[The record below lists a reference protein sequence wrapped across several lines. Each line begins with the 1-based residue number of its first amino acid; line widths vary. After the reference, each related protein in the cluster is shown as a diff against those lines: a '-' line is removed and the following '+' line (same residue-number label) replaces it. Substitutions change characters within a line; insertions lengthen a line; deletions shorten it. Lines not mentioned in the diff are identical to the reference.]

1 MRRSEFEVTDPQAI
15 ESVLSECEYGVLSL
29 VSRGEPYGVALNFA
43 YREGVVY
50 FHGSIEGRK
59 VEAIGDRAKVAFLV
73 VKPYAYIPSYFS
85 DTSAAYPATQFFTS
99 VHISGEAIRV
109 SDEREKAF
117 GLTALM
123 EKMQP
128 EGKYDAIDA
137 ANPIYTKMM
146 ELTGVYKIVP
156 STMTLKVKAGQNLP
170 KERYDTLI
178 KHIEERNGP
187 VDSATLQLMRQ
198 FQKQADVK

>member
-1 MRRSEFEVTDPQAI
+1 MRRAEFEVTDPQAI

-29 VSRGEPYGVALNFA
+29 MSRGEPYGVAVNFA
-43 YREGVVY
+43 YREGAVY

-59 VEAIGDRAKVAFLV
+59 VEAIGESAKVAFLV

-99 VHISGEAIRV
+99 VHISGEAIRLR
-109 SDEREKAF
+109 DEREKAF

-128 EGKYDAIDA
+128 EGKYDPIDA
-137 ANPIYTKMM
+137 ANAIYTKMM

-156 STMTLKVKAGQNLP
+156 NVMNLKVKAGQNLP

-178 KHIEERNGP
+178 KHIEARNGS
-187 VDSATLQLMRQ
+187 VDNATIQLMQQ
-198 FQKQADVK
+198 FQKQVDV

>member
-29 VSRGEPYGVALNFA
+29 MSCGEPYGVAVNFA
-43 YREGVVY
+43 YREGAVY

-59 VEAIGDRAKVAFLV
+59 VEAIGEGAKVAFLV

-109 SDEREKAF
+109 RDEREKAF

-128 EGKYDAIDA
+128 EGKYEPITT

-156 STMTLKVKAGQNLP
+156 NVMSLKVKAGQNLP

-178 KHIEERNGP
+178 KHIEARNGIM
-187 VDSATLQLMRQ
+187 DKETIQLMRQ
-198 FQKQADVK
+198 YQIQGE

>member
-1 MRRSEFEVTDPQAI
+1 MRRSEFEVSDPQAI
-15 ESVLSECEYGVLSL
+15 ESVLRECEYGVLSL
-29 VSRGEPYGVALNFA
+29 MSRDEPYGVAINFA
-43 YREGVVY
+43 YREGAVY

-59 VEAIGDRAKVAFLV
+59 VEAIGEGAKVAFLV

-99 VHISGEAIRV
+99 VHISGEAIPV
-109 SDEREKAF
+109 KDEREKAF

-128 EGKYDAIDA
+128 EGKYEPIIA
-137 ANPIYTKMM
+137 ATPIYTKMM

-156 STMTLKVKAGQNLP
+156 NVMSLKVKAGQNLP

-178 KHIEERNGP
+178 KHIEMRNGSN
-187 VDSATLQLMRQ
+187 DSSTIQLMRQ
-198 FQKQADVK
+198 FHKKADV

>member
-29 VSRGEPYGVALNFA
+29 MSRDEPYGVAINFA
-43 YREGVVY
+43 YREGEVY

-59 VEAIGDRAKVAFLV
+59 VEAIRDRAKVAFLV
-73 VKPYAYIPSYFS
+73 VKPYAYTPSYFS
-85 DTSAAYPATQFFTS
+85 DTIAAYPATQFFTS
-99 VHISGEAIRV
+99 VHISGEAIPV
-109 SDEREKAF
+109 KDECEKAF
-117 GLTALM
+117 ELTALM

-128 EGKYDAIDA
+128 EAKYEPITV

-156 STMTLKVKAGQNLP
+156 NVMTLKVKAGQNLP

-178 KHIEERNGP
+178 KHIEARN
-187 VDSATLQLMRQ
+187 DSADSSTIQLMRI
-198 FQKQADVK
+198 ARL

>member
-1 MRRSEFEVTDPQAI
+1 MRRSEFLVDDPQAI

-29 VSRGEPYGVALNFA
+29 ISSGEPYGVAVNFA
-43 YREGVVY
+43 YREGAVY
-50 FHGSIEGRK
+50 FHGAIEGRK
-59 VEAIGDRAKVAFLV
+59 VEAIGESAKVAFLV

-109 SDEREKAF
+109 RDEREKAF

-128 EGKYDAIDA
+128 EGKYDPIDA

-146 ELTGVYKIVP
+146 WLTWVYKIVP
-156 STMTLKVKAGQNLP
+156 SVMTLKVKAGQNLP
-170 KERYDTLI
+170 KERYDILI
-178 KHIEERNGP
+178 KHIEGRNGMM
-187 VDSATLQLMRQ
+187 DKETLELMQNAHTKEPR
-198 FQKQADVK
+198 

>member
-1 MRRSEFEVTDPQAI
+1 MRRSEFEVSDPQAI
-15 ESVLSECEYGVLSL
+15 ESVLRECEYGVLSL
-29 VSRGEPYGVALNFA
+29 MSRDEPYGVAINFA
-43 YREGVVY
+43 YREGAVY

-59 VEAIGDRAKVAFLV
+59 VEAIGEGAKVAFLV

-99 VHISGEAIRV
+99 VHISGEAIPV
-109 SDEREKAF
+109 KDEREKAF

-128 EGKYDAIDA
+128 EGKYEPIIA
-137 ANPIYTKMM
+137 APPIYTKMM

-156 STMTLKVKAGQNLP
+156 NVMSLKVKAGQNLP

-178 KHIEERNGP
+178 KHIEMRNGSN
-187 VDSATLQLMRQ
+187 DSSTIQLMRQ
-198 FQKQADVK
+198 FHKKADV

>member
-15 ESVLSECEYGVLSL
+15 ESVLGECEYGVLSIL
-29 VSRGEPYGVALNFA
+29 SQGEPYGVAVNFA

-50 FHGSIEGRK
+50 FHGSREGRK
-59 VEAIGDRAKVAFLV
+59 AEAIGERAKAAFLV

-85 DTSAAYPATQFFTS
+85 DTRAASPATQFFTS

-109 SDEREKAF
+109 EDEEEKAF
-117 GLTALM
+117 GLSSLM

-128 EGKYDAIDA
+128 EGKYDPIDA
-137 ANPIYTKMM
+137 ANPIYTKVL
-146 ELTGVYKIVP
+146 EQTGVYKIVP
-156 STMTLKVKAGQNLP
+156 NVMTLKVKAGQNLP

-178 KHIEERNGP
+178 KHIEERNGSA
-187 VDSATLQLMRQ
+187 DGATLQLMHT
-198 FQKQADVK
+198 FQPQGE

>member
-1 MRRSEFEVTDPQAI
+1 MRRSEFEVTDPKAI

-29 VSRGEPYGVALNFA
+29 VSRGEPYGVAVNFA

-128 EGKYDAIDA
+128 EGKYDPIDA

-156 STMTLKVKAGQNLP
+156 NVMTLKVKAGQNLP
-170 KERYDTLI
+170 KERYDTLL
-178 KHIEERNGP
+178 KHIEERNGS
-187 VDSATLQLMRQ
+187 VDSATLQLMHSVRS
-198 FQKQADVK
+198 

>member
-1 MRRSEFEVTDPQAI
+1 MRRSEFLVDDPQAI
-15 ESVLSECEYGVLSL
+15 ESVLNECEYGVLSL
-29 VSRGEPYGVALNFA
+29 ISDGEPYGVAVNFV
-43 YREGVVY
+43 YKEGKIY
-50 FHGSIEGRK
+50 FHGAIEGRK
-59 VEAIGDRAKVAFLV
+59 VEAIGENVKVAFLV

-109 SDEREKAF
+109 RDEREKAF

-128 EGKYDAIDA
+128 EGKYDPIDA

-146 ELTGVYKIVP
+146 GLTGVYKIVP
-156 STMTLKVKAGQNLP
+156 SVMTLKVKAGQNLSP
-170 KERYDTLI
+170 ERYASLMMHMNERNTSVDHETLSLMQSI
-178 KHIEERNGP
+178 KH
-187 VDSATLQLMRQ
+187 
-198 FQKQADVK
+198 

>member
-1 MRRSEFEVTDPQAI
+1 MRRCEFEVTDPQAI

-29 VSRGEPYGVALNFA
+29 MSCGEPYGVAVNFA
-43 YREGVVY
+43 YREG
-50 FHGSIEGRK
+50 
-59 VEAIGDRAKVAFLV
+59 AKVAFLV

-117 GLTALM
+117 GLSALM

-128 EGKYDAIDA
+128 EGKYDPIDA

-156 STMTLKVKAGQNLP
+156 NVMTLKVKAGQNLP
-170 KERYDTLI
+170 KERYDTLL
-178 KHIEERNGP
+178 KHIEERNGS
-187 VDSATLQLMRQ
+187 VDGATIELMHSVRS
-198 FQKQADVK
+198 

>member
-1 MRRSEFEVTDPQAI
+1 MRRAEFEVTDPQAI

-29 VSRGEPYGVALNFA
+29 ISDGEPYGVAVNFA
-43 YREGVVY
+43 YRQGAVY

-85 DTSAAYPATQFFTS
+85 DTSAAYPATQYFTS

-109 SDEREKAF
+109 KDEREKAF

-128 EGKYDAIDA
+128 EGKYEPITA

-156 STMTLKVKAGQNLP
+156 NVMSLKVKVGQNLP

-178 KHIEERNGP
+178 KHIEERNGFA
-187 VDSATLQLMRQ
+187 DSATIQLMRQ
-198 FQKQADVK
+198 FQKQADDR

>member
-1 MRRSEFEVTDPQAI
+1 MRRSEFLVDDPQAI
-15 ESVLSECEYGVLSL
+15 ESVLNECEYGVLSL
-29 VSRGEPYGVALNFA
+29 ISNGEPYGVAVNFA
-43 YREGVVY
+43 YREGQIY
-50 FHGSIEGRK
+50 FHGAIEGRK
-59 VEAIGDRAKVAFLV
+59 VEAIGESVKVAFLV

-99 VHISGEAIRV
+99 VHISGEAIPV
-109 SDEREKAF
+109 KDEREKAF
-117 GLTALM
+117 GLTTLM

-128 EGKYDAIDA
+128 EGKYDPIDS

-156 STMTLKVKAGQNLP
+156 NVMTLKVKAGQNLP

-178 KHIEERNGP
+178 KHIEERNGFA
-187 VDSATLQLMRQ
+187 DSATIQLMQQ
-198 FQKQADVK
+198 FEKQADV

>member
-1 MRRSEFEVTDPQAI
+1 MRRSEFEVTDPLAI

-29 VSRGEPYGVALNFA
+29 VSRNQPYGVAVNFA
-43 YREGVVY
+43 YCEGAVY

-59 VEAIGDRAKVAFLV
+59 VEAIGEGAKVAFLV

-109 SDEREKAF
+109 RDEREKAF

-128 EGKYDAIDA
+128 EGKYDPIDA

-156 STMTLKVKAGQNLP
+156 NEMSLKVKAGQNLP
-170 KERYDTLI
+170 KERYDTLT
-178 KHIEERNGP
+178 KHIEERNGSA
-187 VDSATLQLMRQ
+187 DSATIQLMQQ
-198 FQKQADVK
+198 FNNKADI

>member
-1 MRRSEFEVTDPQAI
+1 MRRSEFLVDDPQAI

-29 VSRGEPYGVALNFA
+29 ISDGEPYGVAVNFA
-43 YREGVVY
+43 YREGKIY
-50 FHGSIEGRK
+50 FHGAIEGRK
-59 VEAIGDRAKVAFLV
+59 VEAIGESAKVAFLV

-128 EGKYDAIDA
+128 EGKYDPIDA
-137 ANPIYTKMM
+137 ANPIYTKMIG
-146 ELTGVYKIVP
+146 LTGVYKIVP
-156 STMTLKVKAGQNLP
+156 SVMTLKVKAGQNLP

-178 KHIEERNGP
+178 KHIEARNGS
-187 VDSATLQLMRQ
+187 VDNTTIQLMRQ
-198 FQKQADVK
+198 FQKQADV

>member
-29 VSRGEPYGVALNFA
+29 MSRGEPYGVAVNFA
-43 YREGVVY
+43 YREGAVY

-59 VEAIGDRAKVAFLV
+59 VEAIGEGAKVAFLV

-99 VHISGEAIRV
+99 VHISGEAIKV
-109 SDEREKAF
+109 KDEREKAF

-128 EGKYDAIDA
+128 EGKYEPITV

-156 STMTLKVKAGQNLP
+156 NAISLKVKAGQNLP

-178 KHIEERNGP
+178 KHIEARNGS
-187 VDSATLQLMRQ
+187 VDNATIQLMRQ
-198 FQKQADVK
+198 FQKQADV

>member
-1 MRRSEFEVTDPQAI
+1 
-15 ESVLSECEYGVLSL
+15 
-29 VSRGEPYGVALNFA
+29 
-43 YREGVVY
+43 
-50 FHGSIEGRK
+50 
-59 VEAIGDRAKVAFLV
+59 
-73 VKPYAYIPSYFS
+73 
-85 DTSAAYPATQFFTS
+85 
-99 VHISGEAIRV
+99 VHISGEAIRLR
-109 SDEREKAF
+109 DEREKAF

-156 STMTLKVKAGQNLP
+156 NVMSLKVKAGQNLP

-178 KHIEERNGP
+178 KHIEERNGFA
-187 VDSATLQLMRQ
+187 DSATIQLMQQ
-198 FQKQADVK
+198 FEKQADV